1 MEKSV
6 VKSREQQLIDRCSQ
20 LQQQYKLAEAS
31 NDYPKLASLSK
42 ELGQTA
48 KELEK

>member
-20 LQQQYKLAEAS
+20 LQQQYKLAEVS
-31 NDYPKLASLSK
+31 NDYPKLALLSK
-42 ELGQTA
+42 ELGQTT